1 MGRRRLAPLA
11 LGLGIWALGF
21 VVIYAVQGLG
31 CAFGWDRVAVGGL
44 SLLRLLV
51 GGLVLATLLA
61 VLIAARRLAA
71 WQAPVGPASFIRWVS
86 ATCAW
91 FALPATALTFS
102 GVLMTSACT

>member
-1 MGRRRLAPLA
+1 MGGRRLAPLA
-11 LGLGIWALGF
+11 LGFGIWALGF

-51 GGLVLATLLA
+51 GGLVLVTLLA
-61 VLIAARRLAA
+61 ALIAARRMAA
-71 WQAPVGPASFIRWVS
+71 LPAADAPTSFIRWVS

-91 FALPATALTFS
+91 GALPAIALTFS
-102 GVLMTSACT
+102 GVAMTSACA